1 MNLNTLKTSRYA
13 CEGRSHRGGTSSPM
27 STLRRLRARKI
38 CWSREGKNNTGIRT
52 REPNKRST
60 GACRS
65 IATSWGPLGQVV
77 SAIRCKRPHKMS
89 RRASQRQLVRSKPKQ
104 RQRRSYVEET
114 SCYIRRSC
122 FGSLR

>member
-1 MNLNTLKTSRYA
+1 MHVSLPWWDKLTDVDLEKVAGKKAMLVARGQEQYRYTHERA
-13 CEGRSHRGGTSSPM
+13 QQEVD
-27 STLRRLRARKI
+27 RRLQEYSDKL
-38 CWSREGKNNTGIRT
+38 
-52 REPNKRST
+52 
-60 GACRS
+60 
-65 IATSWGPLGQVV
+65 GPLGQVV

-104 RQRRSYVEET
+104 RQRRSYVKET